1 MSTRRIYEAMKRFT
15 DTRAAARAEY
25 LQTMQAIEDA
35 KGTKYYSDREAA
47 AMEKRN
53 ALTHAARRECEAELD
68 AAFAAMSK
76 ANHARKLAAP
86 TEEQERIL
94 RVLAMRIDK
103 NGETKR
109 SITREELDS
118 AANAMEGNP
127 LALATLTEIA
137 QRAGAHRDYTADA
150 QEISIGTA
158 DAQLHSLAQRC
169 KKILNSAAQPAPLQ
183 SAIMSNRRYGTPIDE
198 DTLPQIPAFE
208 SEQQFS
214 DFMGYGEQL
223 RKATS

>member
-53 ALTHAARRECEAELD
+53 ALTNAARRECEAELD

-86 TEEQERIL
+86 TEVNSNSRIL
-94 RVLAMRIDK
+94 WDTVSSCAKLPV
-103 NGETKR
+103 NEGV
-109 SITREELDS
+109 TR
-118 AANAMEGNP
+118 A
-127 LALATLTEIA
+127 
-137 QRAGAHRDYTADA
+137 
-150 QEISIGTA
+150 
-158 DAQLHSLAQRC
+158 
-169 KKILNSAAQPAPLQ
+169 
-183 SAIMSNRRYGTPIDE
+183 
-198 DTLPQIPAFE
+198 
-208 SEQQFS
+208 
-214 DFMGYGEQL
+214 
-223 RKATS
+223 